1 MDSAIQRRNM
11 VDSQVRP
18 SDVTD
23 RRIARAMLEVPRETF
38 VPQSKRSVAYMDGDI
53 VVGGEGTHL
62 PRALLAPRTLSKMI
76 QSMALE
82 TDAVVLDV
90 APATGYSTA
99 VLAHMARRVVA
110 VECDAALAEDAKSA
124 LASLSLGNADV
135 HVGPLGEGF
144 PAGGP
149 YDAILLGG
157 KVTDVPASL
166 LNQLKDGGRLVAILD
181 VNGVGKAC
189 EWCRFAMSFDHR
201 VLFDAEAY
209 VLPGFERVA
218 EFVF

>member
-1 MDSAIQRRNM
+1 MGSAVQRKNM

-23 RRIARAMLEVPRETF
+23 RRIARAMLEVPREAF
-38 VPQSKRSVAYMDGDI
+38 VPQTKRMVAYMDGDL
-53 VVGGEGTHL
+53 VVSGEGSGS

-76 QSMALE
+76 QSLALVP
-82 TDAVVLDV
+82 DAVVLDV

-99 VLAHMARRVVA
+99 VLAHIAPRVVA
-110 VECDAALAEDAKSA
+110 VESDATLAEQAKSTLAALSIA
-124 LASLSLGNADV
+124 NAQV
-135 HVGPLGEGF
+135 HVGALGDGF
-144 PAGGP
+144 PAAGP

-157 KVTDVPASL
+157 KVTEVPASL

-189 EWCRFAMSFDHR
+189 EWCRFAMSFDR
-201 VLFDAEAY
+201 RILFDAEAY
-209 VLPGFERVA
+209 MLPGFERAA